1 MKNTLNIIISIS
13 VIFLF
18 ISLWGFYSAI
28 RPFKIISSV
37 TPKNYGIIYENIS
50 FRTKD
55 NVLIRGWFIKSSNP
69 HAKTI
74 ILLHGYPAD
83 KGDILPA
90 TIFLHKTYNLLYF
103 DFRYLG
109 ESEGYYSTIGK
120 DEIMDLR
127 AAIQY
132 LHTKNI
138 NEVGVWGFSLGGAV
152 ALMTAPSAPEIK
164 AIVAESSYARL
175 DWMAYDYYRIPLL
188 KYPLGELTRF
198 WGWLFLHYDI
208 KKISPALAAE
218 KLQIP
223 VLLIHSKQD
232 NVVSFENAL
241 LLKKALS
248 HNPNA
253 EVIFIDNAQHGE
265 HFITYDKVI
274 QRFYDMHLSF

>member
-1 MKNTLNIIISIS
+1 MKHTLNVTIIIGAIL
-13 VIFLF
+13 VL
-18 ISLWGFYSAI
+18 SLWGFYSAI

-37 TPKNYGIIYENIS
+37 TPENYGIPYEKVS

-55 NVLIRGWFIKSSNP
+55 NVLIRGWFIKSPNP

-83 KGDILPA
+83 KGNILPT

-109 ESEGYYSTIGK
+109 ESEGVYSTVGK
-120 DEIMDLR
+120 DEIMDLL

-132 LHTKNI
+132 LHTRNI
-138 NEVGVWGFSLGGAV
+138 NEVGVWGFSLGAAV

-175 DWMAYDYYRIPLL
+175 DWMAYDYYRIPIL
-188 KYPLGELTRF
+188 KYVLAELTRF
-198 WGWLFLHYDI
+198 WGWLFLHYDF
-208 KKISPALAAE
+208 KKVSPALAAT

-223 VLLIHSKQD
+223 ILLIHSKQD

-241 LLKKALS
+241 LLKKSLS
-248 HNPNA
+248 QNPNA
-253 EVIFIDNAQHGE
+253 EVIFIDNARHGE
-265 HFITYDKVI
+265 HFLNYNKMI
-274 QRFYDMHLSF
+274 QRFYDKHFK